1 MKRRLDHDTATA
13 LAASDAWMRL
23 AAVEALGK
31 LHPAALALHAGDIV
45 NAITDADESVRRAA
59 MRILTE
65 GCIEQAAIAPHAG
78 AIVALLSHP
87 VAMVRE
93 AAVKAL
99 GNFDQAAP
107 MLHAGAI
114 VSLFED
120 PDSMVRE
127 AAVKALGNFDQ
138 AAINHPV
145 AIMQIL
151 TDSDPRVRHAAR
163 HSAAVTLNYIG
174 RMRLMPTA
182 ILLTHMLRYHVS
194 DVRYVA
200 VAAIGNIG
208 DAALE
213 SYAGAIAGLIIEPV
227 WDARRKAVQF
237 LALACGAVAN
247 ILTDTDL
254 DVRDAA
260 RGALSKLK
268 RTRARLHWATARAY
282 VHIRLVRPY
291 AICWNEYV
299 GERLCAP
306 GCKWA
311 EADRA
316 AFEAEF
322 IHLIQ

>member
-1 MKRRLDHDTATA
+1 V
-13 LAASDAWMRL
+13 S
-23 AAVEALGK
+23 
-31 LHPAALALHAGDIV
+31 
-45 NAITDADESVRRAA
+45 AITDADESVRRAA

-114 VSLFED
+114 VSLFAD
-120 PDSMVRE
+120 PDFMVRE

-138 AAINHPV
+138 AAIDYPV
-145 AIMQIL
+145 EIMHIL

-163 HSAAVTLNYIG
+163 HAAAVALYYMG
-174 RMRLMPTA
+174 RTHLMPTA
-182 ILLTHMLRYHVS
+182 FLLTESSLRHPVS

-200 VAAIGNIG
+200 VAALGNLG
-208 DAALE
+208 DAALD
-213 SYAGAIAGLIIEPV
+213 SYAGAIAGLIMEPV
-227 WDARRKAVQF
+227 SDAHRKAVQF

-247 ILTDTDL
+247 MLTDTLL

-260 RGALSKLK
+260 RGTLSKLK

-282 VHIRLVRPY
+282 VQHKLVRPY
-291 AICWNEYV
+291 ALFWLEYIC
-299 GERLCAP
+299 ERLCAP
-306 GCKWA
+306 DGKWA

-316 AFEAEF
+316 AFETDF
-322 IHLIQ
+322 I